1 MTTIDITAIPKAPR
15 WINTQA
21 GQWAWHEYS
30 AWREQA
36 AHALSVQER
45 IQLLSEAE
53 ELWQARSIAA

>member
-1 MTTIDITAIPKAPR
+1 MATINITYIPKAPR

-45 IQLLSEAE
+45 TRLLNEAE
-53 ELWQARSIAA
+53 ELLQARSIAA